1 MAGWHALSVVL
12 GRFAPGAAGCS
23 QPCAQIF
30 LAPREP
36 RVARR
41 RTHPTP
47 AARRTLTPLVVPL
60 SCPGLL
66 VPKRPAELRVC
77 HARPKAPFSSYA
89 EREEVAIEGAGEGS
103 GSHLDPDPGVQLDR
117 RQRWRRRR
125 GSGTCVARARPAVGS
140 AMGPLRTPRP
150 RCGTSL
156 RREEGS
162 RVRGEVGLSRSGLGW
177 GEGRE
182 ESGGR
187 PREPRALHSR
197 P

>member
-1 MAGWHALSVVL
+1 MLSRWSWAGSRQARPVALSL
-12 GRFAPGAAGCS
+12 APRSSSPRGSRESPGAA
-23 QPCAQIF
+23 P
-30 LAPREP
+30 
-36 RVARR
+36 
-41 RTHPTP
+41 TPTP